1 MKNIFFLL
9 ASSALLFGGCK
20 EIVEIEMRDANPILV
35 VESEIT
41 TETDSSFV
49 KLSLSTNYYQPG
61 EIPIV
66 KNAQVSVNGV
76 PFIFNPSLN
85 VYKAAAGYKG
95 KTDSIYQLEVLYDSK
110 LYTAK
115 STLFKLFRIDSF
127 FQTYKDA
134 QGPIPAGFSISYS
147 AFDSRPTPRYT
158 SFNQGYFDTIVQRDS
173 AVGNT
178 IVFDNILTP
187 PNQQYNFEIPFA
199 RFNSGDI
206 YFCSFKSI
214 DNNMRDF
221 LEAYSSQNPNIPGP
235 FQVPPANL
243 PTNVTGGAVGYF
255 SASDVQRWRYTV
267 K

>member
-1 MKNIFFLL
+1 MKNIVIIL
-9 ASSALLFGGCK
+9 AAISLALSSCK
-20 EIVEIEMRDANPILV
+20 EIVEIEMQDANPILV
-35 VESEIT
+35 VEAEVT
-41 TETDSSFV
+41 TETDSSYV

-61 EIPIV
+61 EIPVV
-66 KNAQVSVNGV
+66 KNAQVSINGV
-76 PFIFNPSLN
+76 PFTFNPSLN
-85 VYKAAAGYKG
+85 LYKAPAGYAG
-95 KTDSIYQLEVLYDSK
+95 KTDSVYQLEVLYNTK

-115 STLFKLFRIDSF
+115 STLFKLFKIDSF

-147 AFDSRPTPRYT
+147 AFDNRPTPRYT
-158 SFNQGYFDTIVQRDS
+158 AFKQGYFDTIVQRDS
-173 AVGNT
+173 MVGNT

-187 PNQQYNFEIPFA
+187 SNQQYNFEIPFA

-221 LEAYSSQNPNIPGP
+221 LEAYNSQNPNIPGP

-255 SASDVQRWRYTV
+255 SASDVMRWRYTV